1 MFAKRQRGYDF
12 SRDMAEMGMRHGYR
26 NPQKK
31 AVLFKAPGLVMGALA
46 FGAAGGM
53 TVSDL
58 LASWSASGGSG
69 QSCKIK
75 GNISIDTGERIF
87 HVPGQRY
94 YDQTKISPKYGERWF
109 CSEFEAWAAGW
120 RKSKV

>member
-1 MFAKRQRGYDF
+1 
-12 SRDMAEMGMRHGYR
+12 MRRSYR
-26 NPQKK
+26 NPHKRS
-31 AVLFKAPGLVMGALA
+31 VLLKAPGLLIGAIA

-53 TVSDL
+53 TISDL
-58 LASWSASGGSG
+58 LASWNASGGPG

-75 GNISIDTGERIF
+75 GNVSINTGERIF

-94 YDQTKISPKYGERWF
+94 YARTKINPQYVERWF

-120 RKSKV
+120 RKSKA

>member
-1 MFAKRQRGYDF
+1 
-12 SRDMAEMGMRHGYR
+12 MRRSYR
-26 NPQKK
+26 NPQKRS
-31 AVLFKAPGLVMGALA
+31 VLLEFPGLVIGAVA
-46 FGAAGGM
+46 FGAAGGW
-53 TVSDL
+53 TASDL

-75 GNISIDTGERIF
+75 GNISIETGERIF

-94 YDQTKISPKYGERWF
+94 YSQTKINPRYGERWF

-120 RKSKV
+120 RKSKA